1 MNSTAAR
8 KLLLTCVAFG
18 GFAGL
23 CWEIIWQLRA
33 SLAIGVS
40 AHAAAFVLAV
50 TMGGMTIGTLL
61 SGRLLRIYQQRFS
74 PFTIYGALEAVVG
87 ACGLFLGQ
95 AFDLVSSLD
104 TVSYAWSPDLTP
116 VIQLSL
122 MLFIIGPPSMAMGA
136 TIPVFG
142 LLAKATDSSVAL
154 LYGLNVLGAALGV
167 LLLAF
172 AILPSAGLNSA
183 GILLAGINF
192 AIAALMVIVRGQETA
207 PQTLDTNA
215 QEGSVEVS
223 DYLAAFMSGFAILAL
238 EVLWFRAMRSA
249 FLSTAHSFSIMLAS
263 VLLSLAAGAHLAPV
277 IRRSCIDKSVILVL
291 GGALVLLTA
300 PLVERLDA
308 LTTFYALDPNLSK
321 FLLALGVVGPP
332 AVVLGVIFP
341 YVLERGKQPLRWS
354 LLHGSNTFGAII
366 GALGAAWIFL
376 PSLGVAKSLW
386 LIGTLT
392 AAFGTSLMQSHLQ
405 RLRALSAV
413 AACVITAVLGYSSI
427 GSTRIIGAM
436 RTDSG
441 AYKVLGYEETPDYS
455 VAVIENDLR
464 RALFIDGFSASAD
477 LGSVGYMAWM
487 GRLPM
492 LLHEAPKRAL
502 IICFGRGVTAAAL
515 RSENPDRIDLVD
527 ISDAVFRMSE
537 FFQAVNDSILDDP
550 RVRTVVMDGRAWLRR
565 TTSLYDVITLEPMP
579 PTFSGMNNLYSR
591 EFYQLAKAKLNPGGT
606 IAQWLPM
613 HLLTPEQTRSIAATF
628 IETFPN
634 SVLWIYQPYRT
645 GILVGK
651 NSEVDELDWHRLEN
665 HVPSRELT
673 EKEIRDSII
682 LGRKELSIYSDG
694 AEIITD
700 DNQMLSY
707 GWGVLMHDL
716 GETLGVEYESES
728 LERIEA
734 AR

>member
-1 MNSTAAR
+1 
-8 KLLLTCVAFG
+8 
-18 GFAGL
+18 
-23 CWEIIWQLRA
+23 
-33 SLAIGVS
+33 
-40 AHAAAFVLAV
+40 
-50 TMGGMTIGTLL
+50 
-61 SGRLLRIYQQRFS
+61 
-74 PFTIYGALEAVVG
+74 
-87 ACGLFLGQ
+87 
-95 AFDLVSSLD
+95 
-104 TVSYAWSPDLTP
+104 
-116 VIQLSL
+116 
-122 MLFIIGPPSMAMGA
+122 
-136 TIPVFG
+136 
-142 LLAKATDSSVAL
+142 
-154 LYGLNVLGAALGV
+154 
-167 LLLAF
+167 
-172 AILPSAGLNSA
+172 
-183 GILLAGINF
+183 
-192 AIAALMVIVRGQETA
+192 
-207 PQTLDTNA
+207 
-215 QEGSVEVS
+215 
-223 DYLAAFMSGFAILAL
+223 
-238 EVLWFRAMRSA
+238 
-249 FLSTAHSFSIMLAS
+249 
-263 VLLSLAAGAHLAPV
+263 
-277 IRRSCIDKSVILVL
+277 
-291 GGALVLLTA
+291 
-300 PLVERLDA
+300 
-308 LTTFYALDPNLSK
+308 
-321 FLLALGVVGPP
+321 
-332 AVVLGVIFP
+332 
-341 YVLERGKQPLRWS
+341 
-354 LLHGSNTFGAII
+354 
-366 GALGAAWIFL
+366 
-376 PSLGVAKSLW
+376 
-386 LIGTLT
+386 
-392 AAFGTSLMQSHLQ
+392 
-405 RLRALSAV
+405 
-413 AACVITAVLGYSSI
+413 
-427 GSTRIIGAM
+427 
-436 RTDSG
+436 
-441 AYKVLGYEETPDYS
+441 
-455 VAVIENDLR
+455 
-464 RALFIDGFSASAD
+464 
-477 LGSVGYMAWM
+477 
-487 GRLPM
+487 M

-716 GETLGVEYESES
+716 GETLGVEYEGES